1 MYPSSNHIPFTH
13 FFWSTSMK
21 FSSILKGLILTV
33 ALFTFVSEAA
43 AQLPVRTRSLQLLGV
58 TSGTLTQ
65 NTPAVTA
72 DYAVTWPAAGIAVI
86 AGHKSFLYAT
96 ALSTAT
102 QQNLAWFD
110 VNGDI
115 VDNDAGSGLAG
126 QVTYWADDNS
136 ITGEVG
142 FLWSALNNTLTIG
155 EAASP
160 AEIVY
165 VSGAFTGTLQTAA
178 LTANTVY
185 NLPAVPAATYFIPVA
200 TTVPS
205 AVQDDQILLSN
216 IDGTAVWSANPFA
229 GIQRGVDNP
238 ADGAFSHTVT
248 LVAAT
253 SDATDLIM
261 VTSLDVGGATG
272 NILSVTAVGV
282 NLFTVQS
289 SGPFTATERIAWLFI
304 PLP

>member
-1 MYPSSNHIPFTH
+1 
-13 FFWSTSMK
+13 MK

-43 AQLPVRTRSLQLLGV
+43 AQLPVRTRSLQLLGI

-65 NTPAVTA
+65 NTPTVTV
-72 DYAVTWPAAGIAVI
+72 DYTVTWPAAGVAVI

-115 VDNDAGSGLAG
+115 VDNNAGTGLAG

-136 ITGEVG
+136 ITGEAG

-185 NLPAVPAATYFIPVA
+185 NLPAVPAAPVFIPVA
-200 TTVPS
+200 TGVPS
-205 AVQDDQILLSN
+205 VAVDDQILLSN
-216 IDGTAVWSANPFA
+216 IDGTATWSANPFA
-229 GIQRGVDNP
+229 GVERGTADP
-238 ADGAFSHTVT
+238 ADGAFTHTQ
-248 LVAAT
+248 AT
-253 SDATDLIM
+253 VGAIDAFGIAFNDLIM
-261 VTSLDVGGATG
+261 VSSIDVNASPTG
-272 NILSVTAVGV
+272 NILSVTAVAA
-282 NLFTVQS
+282 NSFTISS
-289 SGPFTATERIAWLFI
+289 SGPFGATERISWLFI
-304 PLP
+304 PIP